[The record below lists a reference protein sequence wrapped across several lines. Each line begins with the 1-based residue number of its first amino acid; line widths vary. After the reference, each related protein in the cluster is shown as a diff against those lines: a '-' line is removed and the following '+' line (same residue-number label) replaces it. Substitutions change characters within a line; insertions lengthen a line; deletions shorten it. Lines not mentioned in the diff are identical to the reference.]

1 MADIVLNFRG
11 KSYTIRENSTFEVA
25 EEIED
30 IVTLGEITTWGRNP
44 KFTKI
49 SRCFG
54 TMLRFAGCDVTDQD
68 VYKDMMA
75 SITKLSAKGDE
86 EQARGLMAAQAV
98 SALMA
103 VLMGEAPEGDGED
116 APGKANAS

>member
-11 KSYTIRENSTFEVA
+11 QSYTIRENSTFEVA

-49 SRCFG
+49 SRCYG
-54 TMLRFAGCDVTDQD
+54 TMLRFAGCDVSDRD

-75 SITKLSAKGDE
+75 SITQLSAKGGED
-86 EQARGLMAAQAV
+86 QARGLMAAQAV

-103 VLMGEAPEGDGED
+103 VLMGGAPEGDGED
-116 APGKANAS
+116 APGKPTAS

>member
-11 KSYTIRENSTFEVA
+11 QTYTIRENSAFEVA
-25 EEIED
+25 EVIED
-30 IVTLGEITTWGRNP
+30 IVTLGEITTWGRSP

-54 TMLRFAGCDVTDQD
+54 AMLRFAGCDVTDQA

-75 SITKLSAKGDE
+75 SVTKLSVAGSE
-86 EQARGLMAAQAV
+86 EEARGLLAAQAV
-98 SALMA
+98 GALMA
-103 VLMGEAPEGDGED
+103 VLMGGAPDGDGED
-116 APGKANAS
+116 APGKPNAS

>member
-11 KSYTIRENSTFEVA
+11 QSYTIREGSAFEVA

-54 TMLRFAGCDVTDQD
+54 TMLRFAGCDVSDQT

-75 SITKLSAKGDE
+75 SITRLAAKGDE
-86 EQARGLMAAQAV
+86 DQARGLMAAQAV

-103 VLMGEAPEGDGED
+103 VLMGGAPMGDGED
-116 APGKANAS
+116 APGKPTAS

>member
-1 MADIVLNFRG
+1 MAGIDLNFRG
-11 KSYTIRENSTFEVA
+11 QTYSIAENRMFEVA

-54 TMLRFAGCDVTDQD
+54 TMLRFAGCTVTDSD

-75 SITKLSAKGDE
+75 SITKLSE
-86 EQARGLMAAQAV
+86 EGSEDQARGLMAAQAV

-103 VLMGEAPEGDGED
+103 VLMGGAPESDGAD
-116 APGKANAS
+116 APEKPTAS

>member
-11 KSYTIRENSTFEVA
+11 GSYTIRETSAFDVA
-25 EEIED
+25 EQIED

-54 TMLRFAGCDVTDQD
+54 AMLRFAGCIVTDQD

-75 SITKLSAKGDE
+75 SITQLSANGDE
-86 EQARGLMAAQAV
+86 SQARGLMAAHAV

-103 VLMGEAPEGDGED
+103 VLMGGAPEGDGGD
-116 APGKANAS
+116 APGKPTAS